1 MPDILDRDPASGAL
15 VGVDVG
21 GTKTHLRAIV
31 DGALVDR
38 IVPSDLWRQ
47 DAIFDDVQ
55 NFDRLAQLVTET
67 VGAAPAVTV
76 VGAHGIDS
84 TRQRHQATA
93 LLGERMP
100 GVVAVVNDAVLLAP
114 AMGLEAAVCV
124 IAGTGSAVVGFDDTG
139 EPVTADGYGWLIAD
153 DASAPG
159 ISRRA
164 AVALLRAVDRRGTE
178 AMTDPLAARFLAAFN
193 ALDHV
198 DLALR
203 FQANASEASWG
214 GFAPEVFAAAAAG
227 SAIAHEVVAASAGHL
242 TDAVSAV
249 RARGARGAD
258 VIAAGGVITAQPLL
272 ADLLRADLQRTDGT
286 LRFHV
291 LDEPPVAGALALA
304 VAHSD
309 APSPRKVLS

>member
-1 MPDILDRDPASGAL
+1 MPEIRYPTPDAI

-21 GTKTHLRAIV
+21 GTKTQLRALV
-31 DGALVDR
+31 DGEVVDR
-38 IVPSDLWRQ
+38 IVPSEIWRVG
-47 DAIFDDVQ
+47 AIFDDAE
-55 NFDRLAQLVTET
+55 NFDRLARLVTDT
-67 VGAAPAVTV
+67 VGAVPAVTV

-93 LLGERMP
+93 LLGDRMP

-124 IAGTGSAVVGFDDTG
+124 IAGTGSAIVGFDVDG

-164 AVALLRAVDRRGTE
+164 AVALLRAVDRDGAA
-178 AMTDPLAARFLAAFN
+178 AMSDPLAARFLAAFD

-203 FQANASEASWG
+203 FQASASEASWG
-214 GFAPEVFAAAAAG
+214 GFAPQVFDAAAAG
-227 SAIAHEVVAASAGHL
+227 STIAHGVIAASATHL
-242 TDAVSAV
+242 ADAVTAI
-249 RARGARGAD
+249 RGRGAQGTD
-258 VIAAGGVITAQPLL
+258 VIAAGGVMTAQPLL
-272 ADLLRADLQRTDGT
+272 AELLRADLQRHDEA
-286 LRFHV
+286 LRLHV

-304 VAHSD
+304 LAHSD

>member
-1 MPDILDRDPASGAL
+1 LPETRYPTPGAI

-21 GTKTHLRAIV
+21 GTKTHLRALV
-31 DGALVDR
+31 DGEVVDR
-38 IVPSDLWRQ
+38 IVPSDLWRAG
-47 DAIFDDVQ
+47 AIFDDVQ
-55 NFDRLAQLVTET
+55 NFDRLARLVVDT
-67 VGAAPAVTV
+67 VGAAPDVTV

-84 TRQRHQATA
+84 TRQRRQATD
-93 LLGERMP
+93 LLDERMP

-114 AMGLEAAVCV
+114 AMGLDAAVCV
-124 IAGTGSAVVGFDDTG
+124 ISGTGSAIVGFDLDG

-164 AVALLRAVDRRGTE
+164 AVALLRTVDREGGS
-178 AMTDPLAARFLAAFN
+178 AMNDPLGARFLAAFD

-203 FQANASEASWG
+203 FQADASEAVWG
-214 GFAPEVFAAAAAG
+214 GFAPHVFDAAAEG
-227 SAIAHEVVAASAGHL
+227 SPIAREVVAASASHL
-242 TDAVSAV
+242 ADAVTAV
-249 RARGARGAD
+249 RGRGAQGTD
-258 VIAAGGVITAQPLL
+258 VIAAGGVMTAQPLL
-272 ADLLRADLQRTDGT
+272 AELLRAELHTRDAT

-304 VAHSD
+304 IAHSD